1 MSKIFI
7 IVGILVLGLTAVSAQ
22 KASKDMTE
30 LMRLHEQHKTAHMTN
45 NVDLFVDT
53 FADKVTQIQNGG
65 VFQRTKEESRERF
78 KIYFASFKFEEWADI
93 KPPIIKISN
102 DGKLAT
108 KIVEKRVRGT
118 YKYPD
123 GKVEKDHTAFAWV
136 EVWEKIDGK
145 WKVISIASTSKQGKD
160 QK

>member
-1 MSKIFI
+1 MYKFFI
-7 IVGILVLGLTAVSAQ
+7 TVGVLVFSLTAVSAQ
-22 KASKDMTE
+22 KATKDITE
-30 LMRLHEQHKTAHMTN
+30 LLRLHEQHKTAHMSN

-53 FADKVTQIQNGG
+53 FADSVTQIQNGG
-65 VFQRTKEESRERF
+65 VFTRTKTESRERF
-78 KIYFASFKFEEWADI
+78 KVYFASFKFDEWADI

-118 YKYPD
+118 YKYTD
-123 GKVEKDHTAFAWV
+123 GKEEKDHTVFAWV
-136 EVWEKIDGK
+136 EIWEKIDGK

>member
-1 MSKIFI
+1 MLRIFAA
-7 IVGILVLGLTAVSAQ
+7 IVSIVLSVTAISAQ
-22 KASKDMTE
+22 KDAKDMAE
-30 LMRLHEQHKTAHMTN
+30 LLRLHEQHRSAHMTN

-53 FADKVTQIQNGG
+53 FADKITQIQNGG
-65 VFQRTKEESRERF
+65 VFLRTKEESRERF
-78 KIYFASFKFEEWADI
+78 KVYFASFKFDEWADI

-123 GKVEKDHTAFAWV
+123 GKEEEDHTVFAWI

-145 WKVISIASTSKQGKD
+145 WKVVSIASTSKQGKD